1 MVAGGT
7 DAGKSTFCTFLANRA
22 IADGVASSIIDGDI
36 GQSDL
41 APPSVIGAAALGR
54 QISDLRDI
62 SATVFEFVGSTS
74 PHGLESFISQ
84 KLASIVARFSSVSS
98 LCIVNTDGYVDN
110 GGVLYKKMIA
120 NAIRPGVVVL
130 LGASPILYDTL
141 AQGPSEIL
149 RAKANSQVQK
159 SMTVRK
165 WRRKDQF
172 AKYLGSRLQVVEP
185 SSITFVYFG
194 STYSFSQLQSMP
206 MFQPEEMKQMFV
218 GLGSGHDIAGFGA
231 IDQISRDRLV
241 ILTETKDFDTIY
253 LSDVR
258 LT

>member
-1 MVAGGT
+1 MVVGGT

-22 IADGVASSIIDGDI
+22 IADGVAPCIIDGDI

-41 APPSVIGAAALGR
+41 APPSVIGAAVLSR

-62 SATVFEFVGSTS
+62 SAIVFEFVGSTS

-194 STYSFSQLQSMP
+194 STYSFSQLQSMT
-206 MFQPEEMKQMFV
+206 MFQLEKMKRMFV

-231 IDQISRDRLV
+231 IDQISRDGLV